1 MHLRLSFLFQLY
13 ADKLLT
19 MSNDS
24 ISTTSPRLKQLGIG
38 HFCSPLQQR
47 NSQNSSIFSTSP
59 VMNTKPK
66 RKYAERSKTS
76 KDVPAKYK
84 LDGWLCKKQPKKNE
98 NCQPPISSA
107 KTNNLTKSKSESSK
121 NKSNQKAN
129 TRVKKSKNDDELC
142 SRYNNIRLPS
152 IKDIVQYEE
161 SLRKEKECLE
171 YFDSLHCSQKSI
183 EFSDID
189 TEEDVVLD
197 CKHLELSKLTIC
209 YQSNFK
215 YISDIFH
222 GKRYNERHET
232 FLKME
237 KVNEAFTER
246 ELRYNVSMIS
256 FTFEQKEHLLDML
269 HEDFVETTMGGN
281 SQYFCKVLLPELCL
295 KIFMDT
301 HHMNNEE
308 AVEYLENH

>member
-1 MHLRLSFLFQLY
+1 
-13 ADKLLT
+13 

-24 ISTTSPRLKQLGIG
+24 ISTTPPRLKQLGIG

-47 NSQNSSIFSTSP
+47 NSHNSSTFSTTP
-59 VMNTKPK
+59 VMNAKPK
-66 RKYAERSKTS
+66 RKYAVRSKTS
-76 KDVPAKYK
+76 KSLPVKYK

-98 NCQPPISSA
+98 NCEPPISSA
-107 KTNNLTKSKSESSK
+107 NTKSKSESVNSSK

-129 TRVKKSKNDDELC
+129 TRVKKSKDDDDSC
-142 SRYNNIRLPS
+142 SRYKNIRLPS
-152 IKDIVQYEE
+152 LKDIVQYEE
-161 SLRKEKECLE
+161 LLRKEKACLE

-183 EFSDID
+183 ELSDID

-197 CKHLELSKLTIC
+197 CKHLTPSELTAC

-215 YISDIFH
+215 YTSDIFH
-222 GKRYNERHET
+222 GKRHNERHER
-232 FLKME
+232 FRKME
-237 KVNEAFTER
+237 KVKEAFTER
-246 ELRYNVSMIS
+246 DLRYNVSMIS

-269 HEDFVETTMGGN
+269 HEDFVEETMGGN

-301 HHMNNEE
+301 HRMDNEE